1 MISLVRETLPD
12 DTLLVFLSDTH
23 IGGPAGTD
31 IFASAAELTS
41 LLEDLDRHQGPV
53 ALVLAGDFLDLLR
66 MGDAGR
72 GQDLVAD
79 IVSRPEYQGLFA
91 ALRAFRQAAGHR
103 VVYMVGNHDAEVW
116 WNPGIQRSLRGA
128 GLVDA
133 FALSYSASFRSLPDQ
148 LVYCEHGNQF
158 DPSSTIADYA
168 NPLDTPVDAHVMAE
182 LVRPI
187 GSGARIGRGLDLREV
202 SYVFPLAAHPG
213 PAEWVA
219 GRIFYRFFDQVL
231 RWLLVLLAIL
241 VAAYAAYGAL
251 AVLRGRSSGGPPALR
266 SVLLEVSYDLV
277 VLVFALVVVF
287 LISRR
292 TAGHAVAILAS
303 RFPGP
308 AFGRRWEEVAIREL
322 LQDDRPPPMAGV
334 SSSLEIAVFV
344 SGHTHAPAISEL
356 VRADGRTTVI
366 ANTGCWLRELQ
377 PVDAWLG
384 GPPVFV
390 PAFVHTHVRVQPG
403 QDGLTVEPWDHPKP
417 AERRL
422 PWIERAAVA
431 GRMPPPPPPGA
442 APRLVARRVVARRA
456 RERS

>member
-1 MISLVRETLPD
+1 MPTR
-12 DTLLVFLSDTH
+12 
-23 IGGPAGTD
+23 
-31 IFASAAELTS
+31 
-41 LLEDLDRHQGPV
+41 
-53 ALVLAGDFLDLLR
+53 
-66 MGDAGR
+66 
-72 GQDLVAD
+72 
-79 IVSRPEYQGLFA
+79 
-91 ALRAFRQAAGHR
+91 
-103 VVYMVGNHDAEVW
+103 W
-116 WNPGIQRSLRGA
+116 
-128 GLVDA
+128 
-133 FALSYSASFRSLPDQ
+133 
-148 LVYCEHGNQF
+148 
-158 DPSSTIADYA
+158 
-168 NPLDTPVDAHVMAE
+168 DTPVDAHVVAE

-251 AVLRGRSSGGPPALR
+251 AVARGRSSGGPPALR

-334 SSSLEIAVFV
+334 SSSLELAVFV
-344 SGHTHAPAISEL
+344 SGHTHAPAMSEL

-366 ANTGCWLRELQ
+366 ANTGCWLRQLQ

-390 PAFVHTHVRVQPG
+390 PAWVHSHVRVRPG
-403 QDGLTVEPWDHPKP
+403 QDGLTVELWEHPKP
-417 AERRL
+417 AERRC
-422 PWIERAAVA
+422 R
-431 GRMPPPPPPGA
+431 GSS
-442 APRLVARRVVARRA
+442 APRSPAGCRRSRRPARRHGWWPGGWSPAERGSAPDRRLGGTRCA
-456 RERS
+456 VGYGQDRSASSPGCRHGIATRP